1 MPESPLAQPR
11 IPPTEEPVRPLAA
24 ELAPAASRGRL
35 GRGAFDDA
43 VRRDLPRLLGTAWRL
58 TGDGHV
64 AEEVVAEALFRAWRK
79 RAAFRGDARLGT
91 WLHRIVCRV
100 AVDRHRSEARRRR
113 HEADAA
119 EAMPVRREA
128 PTWLLPS
135 MQDELGRAA
144 AWTAALPERQREI
157 LLLHAWEGLSLQD
170 VAATLR
176 MRYATVKSHL
186 HHARRALAMARDAHE
201 AQLGEG
207 LGREAL
213 LGPRTRSRCVR
224 RERSAGRACGHAAR

>member
-1 MPESPLAQPR
+1 MPDSPLAHPR
-11 IPPTEEPVRPLAA
+11 TPPTEDPVRAVLADA
-24 ELAPAASRGRL
+24 HAARL
-35 GRGAFDDA
+35 GRGAFDEA

-79 RAAFRGDARLGT
+79 RGAFRGDARLGT
-91 WLHRIVCRV
+91 WLHRIVCRT
-100 AVDRHRSEARRRR
+100 AVDRHRAEARRRR

-119 EAMPVRREA
+119 EAMSLRREP

-144 AWTAALPERQREI
+144 AWTAALPERQREVV
-157 LLLHAWEGLSLQD
+157 LLHAWEGLSLQD

-186 HHARRALAMARDAHE
+186 HHARRALGAARDAHE
-201 AQLGEG
+201 DV
-207 LGREAL
+207 
-213 LGPRTRSRCVR
+213 T
-224 RERSAGRACGHAAR
+224 